1 MKKVFFIF
9 VLLLIVI
16 LFETALL
23 SNIRL
28 LPVVPDILLLV
39 LLYISVF
46 NGSLTGEVTGFFSGL
61 MLDFLSAAPLGLN
74 CLLRTLI
81 GFIAGLFNKI
91 VNVSGF
97 FIPVL
102 FGFVGTILKAIFL
115 KCIIFFF
122 PNGVLAYNFFSVVF
136 ATELLLNTLLA
147 PVVFWFLSFFSSIL
161 NNSEISTS
169 IGEKHR

>member
-91 VNVSGF
+91 KSNF
-97 FIPVL
+97 LEMYYLL
-102 FGFVGTILKAIFL
+102 F
-115 KCIIFFF
+115 
-122 PNGVLAYNFFSVVF
+122 S
-136 ATELLLNTLLA
+136 
-147 PVVFWFLSFFSSIL
+147 
-161 NNSEISTS
+161 
-169 IGEKHR
+169 